1 MRLSDW
7 DPRHLASLPI
17 SELTLPPD
25 SSDPETNDQAAQ
37 LLTHPAIQQR
47 SRSSLVALHNA
58 SAQAAYSGH
67 LVGWTALRRLRL
79 VAQSTLQEGVPLE
92 ELPPLALPASLRELG
107 IELGRCVAF
116 TFNLRPPVPVPATST
131 MLPAFPMMRQ
141 YAAQPLPAACCAP
154 TTVLNSPCM
163 PWTTAGTLRRT
174 PCSLNSMCHC
184 GSTALPCDLS
194 ITLCWAGRSWADC

>member
-1 MRLSDW
+1 VCLQVGYKVRLSDW

-25 SSDPETNDQAAQ
+25 SSNPQTNEQAVQ
-37 LLTHPAIQQR
+37 LLTHPAFQQR
-47 SRSSLVALHNA
+47 SRGSLVALHNV

-79 VAQSTLQEGVPLE
+79 VAPNTLQEGVPLE

-107 IELGRCVAF
+107 MELGRCV
-116 TFNLRPPVPVPATST
+116 NLRPPVAHL
-131 MLPAFPMMRQ
+131 LPAFPMMRQ

-163 PWTTAGTLRRT
+163 PWTTAGTLHRM
-174 PCSLNSMCHC
+174 PCFLNSMCH
-184 GSTALPCDLS
+184 
-194 ITLCWAGRSWADC
+194 